1 MPKIYFVEGNIG
13 TGKSTF
19 LSMIE
24 KTYGDRFQVIYE
36 PVDVWTNFKD
46 KSGKNILQY
55 FYEDPKRFAYTFQNT
70 AFVSRV
76 EKLQEIDTTKE
87 AVFIERSIWSD
98 KNIFAKNCYES
109 GMMSEIEYLL
119 YEKWFSWLEK
129 NLAICDYEFIY
140 LKCVPETSFLRMKT
154 RSRNEESG
162 VSLEYIT
169 QIHNQHETWMKT
181 VIQQK
186 NVTILNAEDDFKNEE
201 VFKEFFSFINKW

>member
-24 KTYGDRFQVIYE
+24 KTYGDKYQVIYE

-46 KSGKNILQY
+46 SSGKNILQY

-76 EKLQEIDTTKE
+76 EKLQEIDTSKD
-87 AVFIERSIWSD
+87 AIFIERSIWSD
-98 KNIFAKNCYES
+98 KNIFAKNCFES
-109 GMMSEIEYLL
+109 GMMSEIEYML

-129 NLAICDYEFIY
+129 NLSIGDYEFIY
-140 LKCVPETSFLRMKT
+140 LRCAPETSFERMKK
-154 RSRNEESG
+154 RSRSEETG

-169 QIHNQHETWMKT
+169 QIHNQHEIWMKNT
-181 VIQQK
+181 IASK
-186 NVTILNAEDDFKNEE
+186 NTTILNAEENFKNPEAFRE
-201 VFKEFFSFINKW
+201 IFNFVVQ